1 MHTILLYLQLEALE
15 RPEGLPLTY
24 LDVHRR
30 LSLSSR
36 GNAPISGKFPPYRG
50 LRSLAFGPFGPGLK
64 PPIRGSARPDDRFA
78 KAASGWPW
86 RPHAHTASGEVGV
99 WQGLSGKWRADVPVV
114 GNGIERPKQG
124 LERRLALHAIPFG
137 RDGRPA

>member
-50 LRSLAFGPFGPGLK
+50 RRSLAFGPFGPGLK
-64 PPIRGSARPDDRFA
+64 PLIRGSARPDDRFA

-86 RPHAHTASGEVGV
+86 RPQAHDCFGGG
-99 WQGLSGKWRADVPVV
+99 WGLA
-114 GNGIERPKQG
+114 G
-124 LERRLALHAIPFG
+124 LEREMAG
-137 RDGRPA
+137 QRPCCWQRHRTAQARP